1 MSIERVKKYFE
12 ENNIPNRI
20 LEFSSSSATVALA
33 AEALGTEPCRIAK
46 TMSFWVADKP
56 IVIVLAGDVKVSNK
70 KFKQFFGAKAKMISF
85 DEVEAA
91 VGHAPGGVCPFA
103 LKEGIKVYL
112 DESIKRFETVFPAA
126 GSANSAVEMT
136 PSELMK
142 YTNAEGYISVSE
154 QIVEQQ

>member
-1 MSIERVKKYFE
+1 MSIERVKRYFE

-91 VGHAPGGVCPFA
+91 VGHAPGGVCPF
-103 LKEGIKVYL
+103 GIHDGVAVYL
-112 DESIKRFETVFPAA
+112 DESLRRFTVVYPAA
-126 GSANSAVEMT
+126 GSGNSAIPMT
-136 PSELMK
+136 LEELETVSRSFGWVDVCK
-142 YTNAEGYISVSE
+142 SVTA
-154 QIVEQQ
+154 